1 MPEEATRGPAT
12 LIRSARERA
21 GMTQAALADRAG
33 TSAPTIS
40 AYEHGTR
47 HPRADVLLRLL
58 AAAGLEPVLVAS
70 TRATPATST
79 CTATRSPTSSGLTR
93 PCSTGPHQLDRMDV
107 NDNVAVW
114 RTVLDAG
121 PAAVVAVL
129 TSRDPDVRGLKA
141 DNPFARLEL
150 IDESARLALLDRA
163 RGR

>member
-1 MPEEATRGPAT
+1 MDTAT

-21 GMTQAALADRAG
+21 GMTQAMLADRAG
-33 TSAPTIS
+33 TSGPTIS

-47 HPRADVLLRLL
+47 QPRADVLLRLL

-70 TRATPATST
+70 TTGNARYVDLYCDTIADVVRAD
-79 CTATRSPTSSGLTR
+79 PTVLDR
-93 PCSTGPHQLDRMDV
+93 ARNELDRMDV

-141 DNPFARLEL
+141 DNPFARLGL
-150 IDESARLALLDRA
+150 IDEPARLALLDRA